1 MEILYLK
8 IPMLGALFLEQR
20 QGSMASPF
28 VAYEKLKNR
37 EVMFCMGSICGVYAP
52 SDLIKQ

>member
-20 QGSMASPF
+20 QGSRASPF
-28 VAYEKLKNR
+28 VAFDKLKNR
-37 EVMFCMGSICGVYAP
+37 ELMFCVGSICGVYAP
-52 SDLIKQ
+52 YDLIE